1 MNLNRL
7 DPEEYE
13 MFMIAAGRLI
23 ALTMNGPEAWE
34 KIPPKGIN
42 PNNVEMCLAA
52 ARKDPAYLDRT
63 FIDNLR
69 RVGHAALDAKLDQ
82 MERWAKDNGR
92 TDMVVPTSERI
103 TAALNAEV
111 EGE

>member
-1 MNLNRL
+1 MNLNSL

-23 ALTMNGPEAWE
+23 ALTMNGPEAWA
-34 KIPPKGIN
+34 KVPPSIN

-52 ARKDPAYLDRT
+52 AQKDPTYLDRT

-92 TDMVVPTSERI
+92 TDMVVSTAERI
-103 TAALNAEV
+103 TAALV
-111 EGE
+111 GETGTQ